1 MIELVIILGLAV
13 LGWLAWK
20 GKLKSIGKIIADKF
34 ATPTQQATSGSV
46 KTTSQADE
54 PSPVAPAI
62 QQPVAVEPIVEPAPQ
77 ASILAAV
84 VVEEPKTPL
93 TLETPAIKQPEDSI
107 LKRHY
112 LAGLQAEKDAISNPY
127 PTDSVLRRHY
137 ETLHKIEMPQP
148 AKTPEESSPIQP
160 QVAAEETNIAETVVS
175 DDTLKPKQD
184 LDQLRSEIAAEL
196 PATPSDSV
204 LKRHHENLLQAKLQQ
219 RLSEQ

>member
-20 GKLKSIGKIIADKF
+20 GKLKSISKILADKF
-34 ATPTQQATSGSV
+34 ATPSQQATSGTV
-46 KTTSQADE
+46 KTAPPPNA

-62 QQPVAVEPIVEPAPQ
+62 QQPVAVEPIVEPTPH
-77 ASILAAV
+77 ASTVAA
-84 VVEEPKTPL
+84 VVEEPKTPI
-93 TLETPAIKQPEDSI
+93 TLDTLAIKQPEDSI

-137 ETLHKIEMPQP
+137 ETLHKIEVPQP
-148 AKTPEESSPIQP
+148 ARTLEEPSPHQP
-160 QVAAEETNIAETVVS
+160 QVAAQETNITETVVS
-175 DDTLKPKQD
+175 EDVETPKQD

-196 PATPSDSV
+196 PATPTDSI

-219 RLSEQ
+219 RLSGQ